1 VAAVTGKP
9 AARKPEQGDLAA
21 AVAEAQAE
29 LEAAVERGGL
39 RRDPLRFV
47 LGALSATLGV
57 FPEAVRRVEGVAEAS
72 RAPLSPK
79 AEAELLR
86 RFEEAARRG
95 AASASPAVTRRTS
108 ALVGS
113 ALATAA
119 LAGAA
124 AGWFAGRASVPAE
137 VTVAERGLR
146 MSLGAAEAWLP
157 ILRANPDPRPLVA
170 RGRVFR
176 DERTGWRVGT
186 VTLYLEPGDAA
197 PQQARR

>member
-1 VAAVTGKP
+1 MSAP
-9 AARKPEQGDLAA
+9 AAGAPAGDLTATVDAA
-21 AVAEAQAE
+21 RGEIE
-29 LEAAVERGGL
+29 DAVERGGV

-57 FPEAVRRVEGVAEAS
+57 FPEAVRRFEGAAEAS

-86 RFEEAARRG
+86 RVEEAARRG
-95 AASASPAVTRRTS
+95 AGSAGPAVTRRTS
-108 ALVGS
+108 VLAGS

-124 AGWFAGRASVPAE
+124 AGWLAGRASVPAE
-137 VTVAERGLR
+137 VAVAERGLR

-157 ILRANPDPRPLVA
+157 ILRANPDPRPAVA
-170 RGRVFR
+170 RGQVFR
-176 DERTGWRVGT
+176 DQRTGWRVGT
-186 VTLYLEPGDAA
+186 VTLYLEPGEAA

>member
-1 VAAVTGKP
+1 MSAPAAGAPAGDLTAAVD
-9 AARKPEQGDLAA
+9 AAR
-21 AVAEAQAE
+21 AEIE
-29 LEAAVERGGL
+29 DAVERGGL

-57 FPEAVRRVEGVAEAS
+57 FPEAVRRFEGAAEAS

-79 AEAELLR
+79 AEVELLR
-86 RFEEAARRG
+86 RVEEAARRG
-95 AASASPAVTRRTS
+95 AGSAGPAVTRRTS
-108 ALVGS
+108 VLAGS

-124 AGWFAGRASVPAE
+124 AGWLAGRASVPAE
-137 VTVAERGLR
+137 VAVAERGLR

-157 ILRANPDPRPLVA
+157 ILRANPDPRPAVA
-170 RGRVFR
+170 RGQVFR
-176 DERTGWRVGT
+176 DQRTGWRVGT
-186 VTLYLEPGDAA
+186 VTLYLEPGEAA